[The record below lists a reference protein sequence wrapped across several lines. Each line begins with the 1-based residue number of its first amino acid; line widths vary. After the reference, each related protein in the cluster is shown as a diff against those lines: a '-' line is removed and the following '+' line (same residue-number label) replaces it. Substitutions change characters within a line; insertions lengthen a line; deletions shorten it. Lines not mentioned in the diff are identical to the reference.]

1 MKAAISLVRCRFYTR
16 SETTRLQYQYS
27 TNPSRKLLVS
37 RRFNLSFELPAMY
50 LTIFHSLL

>member
-1 MKAAISLVRCRFYTR
+1 MKAAISLVRCRFYIR

-27 TNPSRKLLVS
+27 TNRKLLVS